1 MRLTLIE
8 LSPFVAKWSKMR
20 LNDEDLRA
28 LESLLIAN
36 PEAGAVIPGTGGLR
50 KLRFAPSTWHTGK
63 CSNACR
69 IGTRRDLKESW
80 RMSPKTTKKSRHP
93 RVADEIM
100 AGMRELERM
109 MDEGKTPEQMFTVK
123 TVEIPDPNV
132 YRAKRVRELRD
143 SLGVSQA
150 VFAHLL
156 GVSVIL
162 VKSWERG
169 TREPSLMARR
179 LLDTIRA
186 DPARWLATVREMAA
200 A

>member
-1 MRLTLIE
+1 MPPVTTSR
-8 LSPFVAKWSKMR
+8 
-20 LNDEDLRA
+20 
-28 LESLLIAN
+28 
-36 PEAGAVIPGTGGLR
+36 
-50 KLRFAPSTWHTGK
+50 
-63 CSNACR
+63 
-69 IGTRRDLKESW
+69 TRR
-80 RMSPKTTKKSRHP
+80 P

-100 AGMRELERM
+100 AGMRELQRM

-132 YRAKRVRELRD
+132 YRAKQVRELRD

-169 TREPSLMARR
+169 AREPSLMARR
-179 LLDTIRA
+179 LLDTIKA
-186 DPARWLATVREMAA
+186 DPSRWLATVREMALV
-200 A
+200 

>member
-1 MRLTLIE
+1 MSGRNRTKI
-8 LSPFVAKWSKMR
+8 
-20 LNDEDLRA
+20 
-28 LESLLIAN
+28 
-36 PEAGAVIPGTGGLR
+36 R
-50 KLRFAPSTWHTGK
+50 K
-63 CSNACR
+63 
-69 IGTRRDLKESW
+69 
-80 RMSPKTTKKSRHP
+80 P

-109 MDEGKTPEQMFTVK
+109 MDEGKKPEQMFTVK
-123 TVEIPDPNV
+123 TVEIPDPTI
-132 YRAKRVRELRD
+132 YGAKQIRELRD
-143 SLGVSQA
+143 SLGVSQT
-150 VFAHLL
+150 VFAHLV

-186 DPARWLATVREMAA
+186 NPSHWLATVRKMAA